1 MINKNYLFASHYP
14 LLTEMLLKTDGD
26 IIEFGT
32 GLWSTVL
39 LHIFASPERKVYSVE
54 NDDFWLDKVLYL
66 KNDYHLFFHNSNE
79 LPDKQC
85 SLALVD
91 ASPQDLRMEH
101 LRWAALHC
109 EYVLLHDAGH
119 PPNIEEGDKLFK
131 YKKFYKEFEPWTVL
145 FSNKQ
150 LNN

>member
-66 KNDYHLFFHNSNE
+66 KNDYHLLGIILCPTRNHHFQLNILFF
-79 LPDKQC
+79 Q
-85 SLALVD
+85 VM
-91 ASPQDLRMEH
+91 QI
-101 LRWAALHC
+101 
-109 EYVLLHDAGH
+109 YVIKPYSTIQFQTQLYHH
-119 PPNIEEGDKLFK
+119 
-131 YKKFYKEFEPWTVL
+131 L
-145 FSNKQ
+145 FSITF
-150 LNN
+150 L